1 MKKAISIVLAGALA
15 FSMTALL
22 AGCGDSGSSAA
33 SAASSAASAAESAV
47 EEAASTAEEVAEE
60 VEEAAPA
67 DDTDAEA
74 AAEEAEA
81 PAEEAP
87 AADDSG
93 RIAIPTGLEE
103 GDPNHP
109 IYSYDDAISLGG
121 VKRPQLESRKEY
133 IKALPTETT
142 DEPLFI
148 GATIN
153 ASSTAWFVQE
163 ADYVKSQCEHYGWE
177 CNCLVAEFDAQ
188 KQSEQV
194 DTFITQGVDAIVIDS
209 TDFQTGSELVERAN
223 NAGIPCI
230 GTGQQL
236 DVTSGIITTI
246 MSNSYESAFEAGMCA
261 AEALDGVDVKAATL
275 LGGMGVNSSESRM
288 NGMMGG
294 FIYKRSQLNG
304 EPLIREDA
312 MLLGQYMMEDIRAT
326 GTASSDYDFNIIA
339 SNGSGQWSEIGGQA
353 AAEDVMT
360 AHPEIN
366 LLLVDQDFMGIGVV
380 TALENMGI
388 AVGADGVT
396 VICPADSYK
405 PAMEL
410 VKEGKMLCTGY
421 GPASMISIAAIDLL
435 HMIFVEGYDA
445 SDMPISL
452 DLPVITITK
461 DNVDEYIDPDSDFA
475 KVLDFT
481 YMTTDEYNAANG

>member
-1 MKKAISIVLAGALA
+1 MKKLLSIVLVFARA
-15 FSMTALL
+15 FSMAALL
-22 AGCGDSGSSAA
+22 AGCGGSS
-33 SAASSAASAAESAV
+33 SSSSASSAKSESTTAV
-47 EEAASTAEEVAEE
+47 EEAAEETAEAVAETE
-60 VEEAAPA
+60 PA
-67 DDTDAEA
+67 DDTDAEE
-74 AAEEAEA
+74 AAEEAA
-81 PAEEAP
+81 PATDE
-87 AADDSG
+87 SG
-93 RIAIPTGLEE
+93 RLTIPTGYEE

-121 VKRPQLESRKEY
+121 VKRPQLESRKDY

-142 DEPLFI
+142 DKPLFI

-194 DTFITQGVDAIVIDS
+194 DTFITQNVDAIVIDS

-261 AEALDGVDVKAATL
+261 AEALDGVDIKAATL
-275 LGGMGVNSSESRM
+275 LGGFGVNSSESRM

-294 FIYKRSQLNG
+294 FIYKRSQLIG

-326 GTASSDYDFNIIA
+326 GVASSDYDFNIVA

-353 AAEDVMT
+353 AAEDVLT

-380 TALENMGI
+380 TAIENMGMKT
-388 AVGADGVT
+388 GLDGIT

-421 GPASMISIAAIDLL
+421 GPASMISISAIDLL

-452 DLPVITITK
+452 DLPVITITQ
-461 DNVDEYIDPDSDFA
+461 DNVDEYIDPNSDFA

-481 YMTTDEYNAANG
+481 YMTTDEYNAANA

>member
-1 MKKAISIVLAGALA
+1 MKKVLSVVLAGTLA
-15 FSMTALL
+15 FSMAALL
-22 AGCGDSGSSAA
+22 AGCGGGGSS
-33 SAASSAASAAESAV
+33 SAASSAPAAAASSAAAEKPA
-47 EEAASTAEEVAEE
+47 EAAEEKAEEVA
-60 VEEAAPA
+60 EAAPA

-74 AAEEAEA
+74 AAAEA
-81 PAEEAP
+81 AP
-87 AADDSG
+87 AADASG

-121 VKRPQLESRKEY
+121 VKRPQLESRKQY
-133 IKALPTETT
+133 IKALPTETKT
-142 DEPLFI
+142 EPLSI

-163 ADYVKSQCEHYGWE
+163 ADYVKSQCEYYGWS

-194 DTFITQGVDAIVIDS
+194 DTFITQGVDAIIIDS

-223 NAGIPCI
+223 EAGIPCI

-246 MSNSYESAFEAGMCA
+246 MSNSYESAFEAGMEA
-261 AEALDGVDVKAATL
+261 AKALDGVDVKAATL
-275 LGGMGVNSSESRM
+275 LGGLGVNSSESRM

-294 FIYKRSQLNG
+294 FIYQRSILQG

-312 MLLGQYMMEDIRAT
+312 MLLGQYMMEDIRAA
-326 GTASSDYDFNIIA
+326 GTATSDYDFNIVA

-353 AAEDVMT
+353 AAEDVLT

-380 TALENMGI
+380 TAIENMGMV
-388 AVGADGVT
+388 AGPDGIT
-396 VICPADSYK
+396 VVCPADSYK

-421 GPASMISIAAIDLL
+421 GPASMISIAAVDLL
-435 HMIFVEGYDA
+435 HMIFVDGYDA

-481 YMTTDEYNAANG
+481 YMTTDEYNAANA

>member
-1 MKKAISIVLAGALA
+1 M
-15 FSMTALL
+15 
-22 AGCGDSGSSAA
+22 AGCASNSAPA
-33 SAASSAASAAESAV
+33 DASSSKAESAAP
-47 EEAASTAEEVAEE
+47 AADAKETAEKVA
-60 VEEAAPA
+60 EAAPA

-74 AAEEAEA
+74 AAEEVAEA
-81 PAEEAP
+81 AVEEAATEAVAE
-87 AADDSG
+87 AAVADAAG

-121 VKRPQLESRKEY
+121 VKRPQLESRKQY

-142 DEPLFI
+142 TEPLFI

-223 NAGIPCI
+223 QAGIPCI

-261 AEALDGVDVKAATL
+261 AEYLDGVDVKAATL
-275 LGGMGVNSSESRM
+275 LGGFGVNSSESRM

-294 FIYKRSQLNG
+294 FIYKRSQLSG

-326 GTASSDYDFNIIA
+326 GVASSDYDFEIVA

-360 AHPEIN
+360 GHPEIN

-380 TALENMGI
+380 TALENMGFTL
-388 AVGADGVT
+388 GKDGVT

-421 GPASMISIAAIDLL
+421 GPASMISIGAIDLL
-435 HMIFVEGYDA
+435 HMIFVDGYDA

-461 DNVDEYIDPDSDFA
+461 DNVDEYIDPNSDFA
-475 KVLDFT
+475 KVLPFT
-481 YMTTDEYNAANG
+481 YMTTDEYNALNAPK